1 MIPLTFAPATELAR
15 AVREREVSSA
25 AVIEAHLARIAAIN
39 PQINA
44 VVQLPAEEAR
54 AAARTA
60 DAALARGEQPGPL
73 HGVPFTVKDTLDVAG
88 VIGAMGV
95 AERAGFIPDRDA
107 TVVARLRAA
116 GGIVLGKTNVPP
128 WGGGI
133 ETDNPVYG
141 RTSNPYNLS
150 RTPGGS
156 SGGEAALI
164 AAGGSPLG
172 LGSDSGGS
180 LRLPAHNCGIVTI
193 KPTAGRVPTTT
204 GGQTGDMHDPR
215 TQVGLL
221 ARRVEDLCLALPL
234 IAGPDGF
241 DAGVAPVPLL
251 DAAGVDLAVLRVACF
266 TNDGVSEAAAAVA
279 AAVRAAAQSLRACV
293 AALEEQRP
301 EGIERAWPI
310 TQGYWESVIDGRMP
324 TADFYRLLRRWG
336 RFRSTMLQFMQRWDA
351 IVCPVAAVPAV
362 PHGTSKNWTANDFR
376 QASMISYTV
385 PYSLTGWPC
394 VVVRAGASPE
404 GLPIGV
410 QIVARPWR
418 EEVAL
423 ALARQVEA
431 ALGGWQPP
439 PL

>member
-1 MIPLTFAPATELAR
+1 MPHLTFAPASELAR
-15 AVREREVSSA
+15 AIREREVTSSE
-25 AVIEAHLARIAAIN
+25 VIEAHLARIAAIN
-39 PQINA
+39 PSINA
-44 VVQLPAEEAR
+44 LVQLPAERARAEAR
-54 AAARTA
+54 AS
-60 DAALARGEQPGPL
+60 DAALARGEPRGPL

-88 VIGAMGV
+88 VVGAMGV
-95 AERAGFIPDRDA
+95 PERAGFIPASDA

-141 RTSNPYNLS
+141 RTNNPYDLT

-204 GGQTGDMHDPR
+204 GGQTGDLHDPR

-234 IAGPDGF
+234 ISGPDWF
-241 DAGVAPVPLL
+241 DASVAPVPLL
-251 DAAGVDLAVLRVACF
+251 DAHDVDLTELRVAF
-266 TNDGVSEAAAAVA
+266 YSADGVSEPDVAVA
-279 AAVRAAAQSLRACV
+279 AAVQTTAQALEPCV

-310 TQGYWESVIDGRMP
+310 TQGYWQSVIAGTMP
-324 TADFYRLLRRWG
+324 SAEFYGLLRRWA
-336 RFRSTMLQFMQRWDA
+336 RFRSTMLQCMQRWDA
-351 IVCPVAAVPAV
+351 IVCPVAALPAV
-362 PHGTSKNWTANDFR
+362 PHGSSKDWAADDFK
-376 QASMISYTV
+376 QAMFISYTV

-394 VVVRAGASPE
+394 VVVRAGTSHE
-404 GLPIGV
+404 GLPVGV

-418 EEVAL
+418 EDVAL
-423 ALARQVEA
+423 ALAQQVET

-439 PL
+439 RL